1 MSQSKRIVL
10 GLVLGICCGVFLGEK
25 VAPLKLAADG
35 FVKLLQMTV
44 LPYVMLSIIAS
55 LGSLDYADARRLGT
69 RAGLVILA
77 LWVIAIAFALVMPL
91 TFPAMESASFFSTTM
106 VESRQDFDFVDL
118 YIPANGSVANRNGRG
133 LIG

>member
-1 MSQSKRIVL
+1 
-10 GLVLGICCGVFLGEK
+10 
-25 VAPLKLAADG
+25 
-35 FVKLLQMTV
+35 
-44 LPYVMLSIIAS
+44 LSIIAS